1 MFTLYSADITGNP
14 GNCSYPHRHDVTDK
28 ASLKAA
34 ICHDYV
40 CAEYKNHY
48 RNGDNFIGSD
58 CLPVD
63 CDNDHSEEPADWI
76 TPDDVAAAFPGVSFA
91 VHYSRFHNR
100 EKNGKPA
107 RPKFHILF
115 PIDFMT
121 DAADYSDMKRLVNT
135 IFPYFDTQALDAARF
150 FFGTTTAD
158 VEIREGSM
166 NLTDFLQ
173 DADAFDQDMDGG
185 QYGDRVIS
193 EGNRNATMSR
203 FAGKVIKKYGDTD
216 EAYQCFLDEA
226 AKCNP
231 PLSDG
236 ELKTIWRSAQKFYS
250 RVASQDG
257 YVPPDIY
264 NDDTNYKPEDFSD
277 VGQAEVLAKH
287 FSNELRYSPATHFI
301 RYTEHYW
308 KETEPGAQAV
318 AHELTRRQLKEATK
332 DMQEALKKMED
343 CGAQTILDGTS
354 KAKAEQ
360 LMSDEQLE
368 AYKDFL
374 SAKAYQAFAL
384 RRRDSK
390 YITATLKESHPM
402 LEISPRDLD
411 ADCFALCT
419 PAATYDLRKG
429 LAGAREHSP
438 EDFITKM
445 TAVSPSSKGEQ
456 IWLDCLD
463 LIFCGNQELIDYVQ
477 MICGLAVI
485 GKVYVEALIIAYGGG
500 RNGKSTFWNSVSRV
514 LGLYSGNISADTLT
528 VGCRRNIKPELAE
541 AKGKRLLIAAEMQE
555 GARLNDSTVKQLC
568 STDDMFAE
576 KKYKDPFSFTPC
588 HTLVLYTNHLPRVSA
603 SDDGIWRRLIVI
615 PFDAK
620 IEGAGDKK
628 NYAEYLYTN
637 AGESILAWVI
647 EGAKKVIELDYKI
660 PVPACVQKAI
670 DEYRAQ
676 NDWFGHFIED
686 KCDVGAEYKESSSAL
701 YQAYRNSFKSSVRT
715 GRSRRPSGSTAW
727 CGARKR
733 SFSLTLGRPPQAW
746 MCISTPSPIWRAAPS
761 DWPRAWAAR

>member
-1 MFTLYSADITGNP
+1 MMFTLYSADIAGNP
-14 GNCSYPHRHDVTDK
+14 SNCSYPNRHDVTDE
-28 ASLKAA
+28 AGLKAA

-40 CAEYKNHY
+40 CADYKNHY
-48 RNGDNFIGSD
+48 RNNDNFIGSD

-63 CDNDHSEEPADWI
+63 CDNDHSEEPSDWI
-76 TPDDVAAAFPGVSFA
+76 TVDDVAAAFPGVTFA
-91 VHYSRFHNR
+91 VHYSRHHNR

-107 RPKFHILF
+107 RPKFHVLF
-115 PIDFMT
+115 PIDFIS
-121 DAADYSDMKRLVNT
+121 DAAAYSNLKKFINT

-150 FFGTTTAD
+150 FFGTNAAD
-158 VEIREGSM
+158 VEIRQGNM
-166 NLTDFLQ
+166 NLTDYLQ
-173 DADAFDQDMDGG
+173 DVDSFDQDMDDGR
-185 QYGDRVIS
+185 YGDRVIS
-193 EGNRNATMSR
+193 EGSRNATMSR

-216 EAYQCFLDEA
+216 EAHQCFLEEA
-226 AKCNP
+226 AKCDP

-236 ELKTIWRSAQKFYS
+236 ELKTIWRSARKFYS
-250 RVASQDG
+250 RVSSQDG
-257 YVPPDIY
+257 YVPPDVY
-264 NDDTNYKPEDFSD
+264 NDDTSYKPEDFSD

-332 DMQEALKKMED
+332 EMYAALKKMEE
-343 CGAQTILDGTS
+343 CGAQTILDGSS

-368 AYKDFL
+368 AYKEFI

-390 YITATLKESHPM
+390 YITAALKESHPM

-445 TAVSPSSKGEQ
+445 TAVSPGSKGEQ

-620 IEGAGDKK
+620 IEGSDDKK
-628 NYAEYLYTN
+628 NYAEYLYAN
-637 AGESILAWVI
+637 ASESILAWVI
-647 EGAKKVIELDYKI
+647 EGAKKVIDLDYRI
-660 PVPACVQKAI
+660 PIPACVQKAI

-686 KCDVGAEYKESSSAL
+686 KCDVGSEYKESSSAL
-701 YQAYRNSFKSSVRT
+701 YQAYRNYCLDTNEYVR
-715 GRSRRPSGSTAW
+715 STADFYFALENA
-727 CGARKR
+727 GYERIVVKRKR
-733 SFSLTLGRPPQAW
+733 FFKGLCLKKDDGDFDDFLT
-746 MCISTPSPIWRAAPS
+746 
-761 DWPRAWAAR
+761 

>member
-1 MFTLYSADITGNP
+1 MFTLYSADIAGNP
-14 GNCSYPHRHDVTDK
+14 GNCSYPNRHDVTDE
-28 ASLKAA
+28 AGLKSA

-48 RNGDNFIGSD
+48 RNNDNFIGSD

-63 CDNDHSEEPADWI
+63 CDNDHSEEPSDWI
-76 TPDDVAAAFPGVSFA
+76 TVDDVAAAFPGVTFA
-91 VHYSRFHNR
+91 VHYSRHHNR

-107 RPKFHILF
+107 RPKFHVLF

-121 DAADYSDMKRLVNT
+121 DAAAYSNLKKFINT

-150 FFGTTTAD
+150 FFGTNAAD
-158 VEIREGSM
+158 VEIRQGNM

-173 DADAFDQDMDGG
+173 DVDSFDQDMDDGR
-185 QYGDRVIS
+185 YGDRVIS
-193 EGNRNATMSR
+193 EGSRNATMSR

-216 EAYQCFLDEA
+216 EAHQCFLEEA
-226 AKCNP
+226 AKCDP

-236 ELKTIWRSAQKFYS
+236 ELKTIWRSARKFYS
-250 RVASQDG
+250 RVSSQDG
-257 YVPPDIY
+257 YVPPDVY
-264 NDDTNYKPEDFSD
+264 NDDTSYKPEDFSD

-332 DMQEALKKMED
+332 EMYAALKKMEE
-343 CGAQTILDGTS
+343 CGAQTILDGSS

-368 AYKDFL
+368 AYKEFI

-390 YITATLKESHPM
+390 YITAALKESHPM

-438 EDFITKM
+438 DDFITKM
-445 TAVSPSSKGEQ
+445 TAVSPGSKGEQ

-620 IEGAGDKK
+620 IEGSDDKK
-628 NYAEYLYTN
+628 NYAEYLYAN
-637 AGESILAWVI
+637 ASESILAWVI
-647 EGAKKVIELDYKI
+647 EGAKKVIDLDYRI
-660 PVPACVQKAI
+660 PIPACVQKAI

-686 KCDVGAEYKESSSAL
+686 KCDVGSEYKESSSAL
-701 YQAYRNSFKSSVRT
+701 YQAYRNYCLDTNEYVR
-715 GRSRRPSGSTAW
+715 STADFYFALENA
-727 CGARKR
+727 GYERIVVKRKR
-733 SFSLTLGRPPQAW
+733 FFKGLCLKKDDGDFDDFLT
-746 MCISTPSPIWRAAPS
+746 
-761 DWPRAWAAR
+761 

>member
-1 MFTLYSADITGNP
+1 MFTLYSADIAGNP
-14 GNCSYPHRHDVTDK
+14 SNCSYPNRHDVTDE
-28 ASLKAA
+28 AGLKAA

-48 RNGDNFIGSD
+48 RNNDNFIGSD

-63 CDNDHSEEPADWI
+63 CDNDHSEEPSDWI
-76 TPDDVAAAFPGVSFA
+76 TVDDVAAAFPGVTFA
-91 VHYSRFHNR
+91 VHYSRHHNR
-100 EKNGKPA
+100 EKNGKSA
-107 RPKFHILF
+107 RPKFHVLF
-115 PIDFMT
+115 PIDFIS
-121 DAADYSDMKRLVNT
+121 DAIAYSNLKKFINT

-150 FFGTTTAD
+150 FFGTNAAD
-158 VEIREGSM
+158 VEIRQGNM

-173 DADAFDQDMDGG
+173 DVDSFDQDMDDGR
-185 QYGDRVIS
+185 YGDRVIS
-193 EGNRNATMSR
+193 EGSRNATMSR

-216 EAYQCFLDEA
+216 EAYQCFLEEA
-226 AKCNP
+226 AKCDP

-236 ELKTIWRSAQKFYS
+236 ELKTIWRSARKFYS
-250 RVASQDG
+250 RVSSQDG
-257 YVPPDIY
+257 YVPPDVY
-264 NDDTNYKPEDFSD
+264 NDDTSYKPEDFSD

-332 DMQEALKKMED
+332 ELYAALKKMEE
-343 CGAQTILDGTS
+343 CGAQTILDGSS

-368 AYKDFL
+368 AYKEFI

-390 YITATLKESHPM
+390 YITAALKESHPM

-445 TAVSPSSKGEQ
+445 TAVSPGSKGEQ

-541 AKGKRLLIAAEMQE
+541 AKGKGSLLRRRCRRVLGLTTLPSNSSAPRMICSRKRNTRTRSHSRLAI
-555 GARLNDSTVKQLC
+555 RWYSTQTICL
-568 STDDMFAE
+568 
-576 KKYKDPFSFTPC
+576 
-588 HTLVLYTNHLPRVSA
+588 VSA
-603 SDDGIWRRLIVI
+603 PPMTVS
-615 PFDAK
+615 
-620 IEGAGDKK
+620 GAG
-628 NYAEYLYTN
+628 L
-637 AGESILAWVI
+637 S
-647 EGAKKVIELDYKI
+647 
-660 PVPACVQKAI
+660 
-670 DEYRAQ
+670 
-676 NDWFGHFIED
+676 
-686 KCDVGAEYKESSSAL
+686 
-701 YQAYRNSFKSSVRT
+701 
-715 GRSRRPSGSTAW
+715 
-727 CGARKR
+727 
-733 SFSLTLGRPPQAW
+733 
-746 MCISTPSPIWRAAPS
+746 
-761 DWPRAWAAR
+761 

>member
-1 MFTLYSADITGNP
+1 
-14 GNCSYPHRHDVTDK
+14 
-28 ASLKAA
+28 
-34 ICHDYV
+34 
-40 CAEYKNHY
+40 
-48 RNGDNFIGSD
+48 
-58 CLPVD
+58 
-63 CDNDHSEEPADWI
+63 
-76 TPDDVAAAFPGVSFA
+76 
-91 VHYSRFHNR
+91 
-100 EKNGKPA
+100 
-107 RPKFHILF
+107 
-115 PIDFMT
+115 
-121 DAADYSDMKRLVNT
+121 
-135 IFPYFDTQALDAARF
+135 
-150 FFGTTTAD
+150 
-158 VEIREGSM
+158 
-166 NLTDFLQ
+166 
-173 DADAFDQDMDGG
+173 
-185 QYGDRVIS
+185 
-193 EGNRNATMSR
+193 MSR

-216 EAYQCFLDEA
+216 EAHQCFLEEA
-226 AKCNP
+226 AKCDP

-236 ELKTIWRSAQKFYS
+236 ELKTIWRSARKFYS
-250 RVASQDG
+250 RVSSQDG
-257 YVPPDIY
+257 YVPPDVY
-264 NDDTNYKPEDFSD
+264 NDDTSYKPEDFSD

-332 DMQEALKKMED
+332 EMYAALKKMEE
-343 CGAQTILDGTS
+343 CGAQTILDGSS

-368 AYKDFL
+368 AYKEFI

-390 YITATLKESHPM
+390 YITAALKESHPM

-445 TAVSPSSKGEQ
+445 TAVSPGSKGEQ

-620 IEGAGDKK
+620 IEGSDDKK
-628 NYAEYLYTN
+628 NYAEYLYAN
-637 AGESILAWVI
+637 ASESILAWVI
-647 EGAKKVIELDYKI
+647 EGAKKVIDLDYRI
-660 PVPACVQKAI
+660 PIPACVQKAI

-686 KCDVGAEYKESSSAL
+686 RCDVGSEYKESSSAL
-701 YQAYRNSFKSSVRT
+701 YQAYRNYCLDTNEYVR
-715 GRSRRPSGSTAW
+715 STADFYFALENA
-727 CGARKR
+727 GYERIVVKRKR
-733 SFSLTLGRPPQAW
+733 FFMGLCLKKDDGDFDDFLT
-746 MCISTPSPIWRAAPS
+746 
-761 DWPRAWAAR
+761 